1 MANVSRA
8 RVYNEGGHI
17 LKPGDIVAVKH
28 VTVIGYA
35 NDFAVYMGLSEHSD
49 EGVADHGDKVAD
61 ERAARAIA
69 PYCAHLHYR
78 R

>member
-1 MANVSRA
+1 
-8 RVYNEGGHI
+8 VYNKGGRI

-35 NDFAVYMGLSEHSD
+35 GDFAVYMGLSDHSD
-49 EGVADHGDKVAD
+49 EYVANRGDKVYP
-61 ERAARAIA
+61 EEAARAIA
-69 PYCAHLHYR
+69 PYCAHLRYR